1 MAFYKELDAESKM
14 EDVAIVTSGV
24 FQDGVSNITTF
35 FTSSTQYTNTGDY
48 SVDVYRFDPGTN
60 ASASVQFGVAYG
72 HVGGSGS
79 LGTKGATGDR
89 TTAAV
94 YGQINNVINPPNTTR
109 FKFGGNSDIDQVY
122 AIVFNRAR
130 IREKLEPGGWELHLH
145 SHGGAGSTKVKL
157 IDDSS
162 IGQNTNQRNFAPEY
176 NVVSGSLSGGTTI
189 KTQASDESSTTG
201 TYGTFYPSIGVILLN
216 PKRLQAAPLLMAT
229 VSASN
234 TDNRNDRVLY
244 NAITSGS
251 YFQAKRQEEITS
263 RHYFIRANASQFNA
277 TTNETFYTQSAAGTR
292 LVIPGLR
299 SDPKVYITTVG
310 LYSSNNELL
319 AIAKLS
325 KPILK
330 SPSREALI
338 KVKLDF

>member
-1 MAFYKELDAESKM
+1 MAFYKELDAESKI
-14 EDVAIVTSGV
+14 EDVAFVTSGV

-48 SVDVYRFDPGTN
+48 SIDVYRFDPGTN
-60 ASASVQFGVAYG
+60 ASASVQFGVTYG

-79 LGTKGATGDR
+79 LGTRGATGDR

-94 YGQINNVINPPNTTR
+94 YGQINNIINPPNTTR

-162 IGQNTNQRNFAPEY
+162 VGQNTNQRNFAPEY

-189 KTQASDESSTTG
+189 KTQASAESSTTG

-216 PKRLQAAPLLMAT
+216 PKRLQAAPLLLPT

-234 TDNRNDRVLY
+234 TDSRNDL
-244 NAITSGS
+244 
-251 YFQAKRQEEITS
+251 
-263 RHYFIRANASQFNA
+263 
-277 TTNETFYTQSAAGTR
+277 TF
-292 LVIPGLR
+292 
-299 SDPKVYITTVG
+299 
-310 LYSSNNELL
+310 
-319 AIAKLS
+319 
-325 KPILK
+325 
-330 SPSREALI
+330 
-338 KVKLDF
+338 F